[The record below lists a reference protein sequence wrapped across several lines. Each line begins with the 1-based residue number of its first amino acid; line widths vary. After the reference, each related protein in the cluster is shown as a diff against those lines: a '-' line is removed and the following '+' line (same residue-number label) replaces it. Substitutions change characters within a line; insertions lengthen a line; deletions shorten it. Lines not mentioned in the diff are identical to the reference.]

1 MDDPLLAIVDSAM
14 QRRILNN
21 ILDLG
26 DWEDELRI
34 FAPGYTEL
42 EAQGRATNYDL
53 ANLSTDVLEG
63 QAHHTRETKE
73 RQRTTGSY
81 VDLCRGT

>member
-14 QRRILNN
+14 QRRLLSN
-21 ILDLG
+21 ILDLA

-34 FAPGYTEL
+34 FAPGYMEL
-42 EAQGRATNYDL
+42 EAQGRAIDYDL

-63 QAHHTRETKE
+63 HAHHTREMKE
-73 RQRTTGSY
+73 RRRTTGSY
-81 VDLCRGT
+81 F

>member
-14 QRRILNN
+14 QRRLLNN
-21 ILDLG
+21 ILDLA

-34 FAPGYTEL
+34 FGPGYMEL
-42 EAQGRATNYDL
+42 EAKGRATDYDL

-63 QAHHTRETKE
+63 HAHHTREMKE
-73 RQRTTGSY
+73 RRRITGSY
-81 VDLCRGT
+81 F